1 MPLAFTTV
9 AITPRICALGGAV
22 ASASL
27 DSNGF
32 IVILGSACIL
42 DFDIEYIQ
50 STVEGTLEKIF

>member
-1 MPLAFTTV
+1 
-9 AITPRICALGGAV
+9 LGGAV